1 MNQTLGSHHLKVD
14 QTVLPLHNNFFLLVS
29 NINIPERF
37 IGQVRPILDRIV
49 QFITNDYGNAASSID
64 YQLTASYT
72 LRNTNTG
79 ELRTWTG
86 SFYPTGNDRASIT
99 PFRTYRPNFVHTVS
113 QDLQWHNITNKLQ
126 FNQLDSVW
134 KFESLI
140 SVIVNFQGKIAHN
153 HHVFHT
159 KRHWANN
166 RRRRKR
172 THLTFHLP

>member
-14 QTVLPLHNNFFLLVS
+14 QTVLPLQNNFYLLVS

-37 IGQVRPILDRIV
+37 IDQVQPILGRIV
-49 QFITNDYGNAASSID
+49 QFISNDYGNATPSID

-86 SFYPTGNDRASIT
+86 SFYPTGNDRACIT
-99 PFRTYRPNFVHTVS
+99 PFRTYNSNFIANVS
-113 QDLQWHNITNKLQ
+113 LDLQRQNIFNKLQ
-126 FNQLDSVW
+126 FNQLDSAW

-140 SVIVNFQGKIAHN
+140 SIIINVQAKITHN
-153 HHVFHT
+153 HHVFFS
-159 KRHWANN
+159 KRHFANYQ
-166 RRRRKR
+166 RRRKR
-172 THLTFHLP
+172 SHLTFHLP